1 MSAVD
6 NVDAYNYSLLNI
18 IYQVL
23 MIKSKAEINLFK
35 NNILASNA
43 RTVLLFK

>member
-6 NVDAYNYSLLNI
+6 NVDAYNYNLLNI

-35 NNILASNA
+35 NNILASNV